1 MQELRGSHPA
11 LAWAGAGVWGAEGA
25 GGGPG
30 RHRTPTGHVDGGG
43 ALRRVGRRCPLAPEG
58 ARDGRSGRAACCPC
72 PPHPLGL
79 PRSGDTSLLPPWPP
93 ALSPSV
99 SSAMAATASFL
110 CLEQRPVHSECPV
123 HVRRVSDMRSAQR
136 WPREGFGGPFGG
148 VSLRRG
154 RAPTQPEGRGCT
166 GVLPARVWP
175 GGTGS
180 EGPAEAPALSPGRR
194 PALSHTRGSGS
205 AAAGSPT

>member
-1 MQELRGSHPA
+1 MLPLPPSPVRAAQ
-11 LAWAGAGVWGAEGA
+11 VWGHLPSSTLAT
-25 GGGPG
+25 GPVPV
-30 RHRTPTGHVDGGG
+30 RV
-43 ALRRVGRRCPLAPEG
+43 LRPRKAPPWGRR
-58 ARDGRSGRAACCPC
+58 
-72 PPHPLGL
+72 GL
-79 PRSGDTSLLPPWPP
+79 P
-93 ALSPSV
+93 
-99 SSAMAATASFL
+99 SAVAATASFL

-166 GVLPARVWP
+166 GVLPARVRP

-180 EGPAEAPALSPGRR
+180 EGPAEALALSPGRR

>member
-43 ALRRVGRRCPLAPEG
+43 ALRRLGRRCPLAPEG

-99 SSAMAATASFL
+99 SPALARPHPGVGGVFRPPWPPPLHSCVWNNDRFTASAR
-110 CLEQRPVHSECPV
+110 CTCAGSATCGA
-123 HVRRVSDMRSAQR
+123 RR
-136 WPREGFGGPFGG
+136 GGPGK
-148 VSLRRG
+148 
-154 RAPTQPEGRGCT
+154 
-166 GVLPARVWP
+166 
-175 GGTGS
+175 GS
-180 EGPAEAPALSPGRR
+180 EGPSGASP
-194 PALSHTRGSGS
+194 
-205 AAAGSPT
+205 